1 VGRQDEALDKA
12 SVTCNNPAMKRGS
25 STGKGANSSNSA
37 NSSKDRV
44 RRYREAMRAQGY
56 RTITLWIPDARRPGF
71 AEECRRQ
78 SRLLRESA
86 AEQKYLDALDLPEVE
101 GWR

>member
-1 VGRQDEALDKA
+1 
-12 SVTCNNPAMKRGS
+12 MKRES
-25 STGKGANSSNSA
+25 PTGNVPNSA
-37 NSSKDRV
+37 SSSKERV

-78 SRLLRESA
+78 SRLLRAST
-86 AEQKYLDALDLPEVE
+86 AEKRFLDALDLPEVE
-101 GWR
+101 GWS

>member
-1 VGRQDEALDKA
+1 
-12 SVTCNNPAMKRGS
+12 MKSGS
-25 STGKGANSSNSA
+25 KSGNGANSPSSS
-37 NSSKDRV
+37 NSSKERV
-44 RRYREAMRAQGY
+44 RRHRAAMRAQGY

-78 SRLLRESA
+78 SRLLRESR
-86 AEQKYLDALDLPEVE
+86 AEKRYLEALELPEVE